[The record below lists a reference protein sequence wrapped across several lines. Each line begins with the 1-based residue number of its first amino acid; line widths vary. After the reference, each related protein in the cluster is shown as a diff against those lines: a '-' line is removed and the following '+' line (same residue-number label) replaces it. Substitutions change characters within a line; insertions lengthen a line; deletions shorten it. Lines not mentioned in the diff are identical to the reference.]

1 MKTLKFTTIVSVF
14 AGLLL
19 VGCVDNPLSDLTP
32 ADDSATLQ
40 EQALAKAPQM
50 VPIKGDAT
58 FAADMTVPIL
68 LCLDVDTGE
77 VGDVFFGRFTGE
89 AIYSHLGATT
99 FVGVSDDCWVDSG
112 TLAVTGRGT
121 LTAAN
126 GDELWILWGLTGQAG
141 INEGVA
147 EWSFYEY
154 AGDYPVEFTG
164 GTGRFE
170 GAYGH
175 IGGAGTFDYSDLTG
189 TWWSEGVI
197 SSVGSTK

>member
-1 MKTLKFTTIVSVF
+1 MC
-14 AGLLL
+14 LLL
-19 VGCVDNPLSDLTP
+19 VLAFGCNDAELLVTPDDNG
-32 ADDSATLQ
+32 ATS
-40 EQALAKAPQM
+40 LAKHHEAKM
-50 VPIKGDAT
+50 VPIEGDAT
-58 FAADMTVPIL
+58 FAADLTVPIL

-89 AIYSHLGATT
+89 GIYAHLGAIT
-99 FVGVSDDCWVDSG
+99 FVGVSDDCWVDG
-112 TLAVTGRGT
+112 ETLGVTGRAT
-121 LTAAN
+121 FTAAN
-126 GDELWILWGLTGQAG
+126 GHELWTIWGLTGQAG

-170 GAYGH
+170 GASGH
-175 IGGAGTFDYSDLTG
+175 LRGAGTFDYSDLTG
-189 TWWSEGVI
+189 TWWSDGVI

>member
-1 MKTLKFTTIVSVF
+1 MRLLMCFFLVLAFGCSD
-14 AGLLL
+14 AELL
-19 VGCVDNPLSDLTP
+19 VTPDDNGETS
-32 ADDSATLQ
+32 
-40 EQALAKAPQM
+40 LAKHHEAKM

-58 FAADMTVPIL
+58 FAADLTVPIL
-68 LCLDVDTGE
+68 FCLDVDTGE

-99 FVGVSDDCWVDSG
+99 FVGVSDDCWVDDE
-112 TLAVTGRGT
+112 TLGVTGRAT
-121 LTAAN
+121 FTAAN
-126 GDELWILWGLTGQAG
+126 GDELWAIWGLTGQAG

-189 TWWSEGVI
+189 TWWSDGVI
-197 SSVGSTK
+197 SSVGSVK